1 MDKVWRPTWNK
12 RKKKK
17 KQMNLAALQ
26 EDNITH
32 LRGGGR
38 INVNNLGK

>member
-1 MDKVWRPTWNK
+1 MDRVWRPTWNNNNN
-12 RKKKK
+12 K

-26 EDNITH
+26 ADNITY
-32 LRGGGR
+32 LRGRGR